1 MILRDKNY
9 MTLNLKHII
18 SHIGSAANSLSRALT
33 LLFLML
39 TLGAGSVWGQ
49 AIDYSGKYYIENVSV
64 NKETQDNYYLCPTEG
79 WIYYEATNT
88 FTETDNGQPF
98 LTTYPCKSDANYDN
112 DKALWIIEKSGNYY
126 TIKNVYHDKYIVYS
140 GKISNSAN
148 DNRIRVHLEDV
159 DTPTQD
165 GNELFVITTNAD
177 GDIVI
182 SPKNKSGYYLNVCQG
197 NINDLAGSTRY
208 INKAKN
214 DGPTTPTNHKNDIHG
229 TIGIYNDA
237 IDVNAPFYLEDY
249 ITRPTIS
256 YTYNSTTEKY
266 EIDITAVQSGD
277 ITIKYTT
284 DGTTPTA
291 SNGTT
296 YDGTPFDPED
306 GVTTIKAVVIVNN
319 EESNVATFTTPVLLG
334 TNHKYLIQ
342 SQNNAW
348 NSTDFHFYMIPG
360 DEASNFTKVNT
371 TSLFRPTMEW
381 YFLNANEE
389 DGVQYYYIIVNA
401 NSKNLCYDS
410 NNGVY
415 LDDFGDGGNKFKF
428 KIVESVNTGSFNII
442 PYDLRTA
449 SGNTNRF
456 VHKPNNGNNI
466 CNANAN
472 AISLNNADN
481 AHSQWKFVLSS
492 NLDKTVPFTVSDP
505 STDNYSYY
513 KIASVG
519 SNGYYIV
526 PPSGNSTVA
535 TTSSSSDATVN
546 WYFEEAQSATSND
559 WLTYYHIRNATTG
572 EYLYFTKDANNA
584 GACLEM
590 RSTIDPDNADR
601 YKFTWAKTAAATAN
615 YYIIPKLLKDVSQ
628 DQFSTLQ
635 RNGGT
640 LQSNL
645 NRGAGNYAWTFTTSS
660 FTCSQPTIS
669 WSAGDGG
676 YVVSTTESD
685 ARIYY
690 KIGEGTLTPSTGT
703 LYTGAISVADL
714 GVESATIRTI
724 AARNIDGSDQSSE
737 FSVTVSRVA
746 TPSFTQTDD
755 GKVELNC
762 ATDGVSYYY
771 EMGISPSDP
780 NTTSSTLY
788 SAPIEGAAGKI
799 IKTIAVKDGWINS
812 TVATSETIEFACA
825 TPIIRKTSA
834 TTFTIEC
841 SFPTSGVTIRYTKG
855 TNPSDPTASSGE
867 VYSGPVTFSTSEL
880 PFTVK
885 AIAIA
890 TDYNNSLVAE
900 KQLTESLDQDVD
912 GYYEISSAS
921 DFAKFIDMVNSDGAS
936 YSYKITNDITLS
948 SLDEI
953 LESFTGELKGVVK
966 ADGSLPVISGLNHAI
981 FRTINGGTV
990 KNIILDDVTIS
1001 GSGNK
1006 GAIANEATGAS
1017 RIYNCGVLATGSS
1030 VVTDKDGYTHITTC
1044 SSEISGGGYVGGIVG
1059 LLDGSSRVINCF
1071 SYANITGGNEV
1082 GGIVGHNN
1090 VATTSANLQTMVMNC
1105 MFYGEISGGSSKAP
1119 VYNGTSISNVGADG
1133 VSNYNYFWSGANY
1146 VQNNEI
1152 SVYNCAL
1159 AAETRYLQ
1167 RFEFFRSLLNSH
1179 LELAGWWATG
1189 SYDKSQM
1196 MKWVLEP
1203 SQIGTSTP
1211 YPILKAP
1218 AYYPSVVNI
1227 DANHAEAIDSN
1238 NEHYNEGRKL
1248 TQMGGTGANAG
1259 KLSVTIQMGTQ
1270 GSAPFGKPEYAGL
1283 KSGGAS
1289 TTIDLV
1295 ITDKDFKHFNFNYGK
1310 VQLPYYN
1317 DYGVGNYTGNR
1328 VVTGWKITSI
1338 TNGGTNSYSSGDDV
1352 TYDNEGNIT
1361 AMPYNFADRNST
1373 QKDLYS
1379 QSGRIFNQGAYWDV
1393 PEGVTAITIEPYWA
1407 KAVFVTDAY
1416 PDIVY
1421 NQDMSTA
1428 QDVPNVGGG
1437 QRYTNGSNY
1446 NFTINSETISLKVYT
1461 SITNNSGAINALSPS
1476 NSNSVYDYALVLV
1489 GNLHMTNVTNGD
1501 ASKPYTIMSADFDC
1515 DNEPDYSY
1523 ILRFDG
1529 RTSVHPVRVD
1539 FLNIPGLGMAQKSTG
1554 GTGTYNFGIM
1564 NPLGWFESTNT
1575 SLFRVTQFEYDHKNR
1590 VAAPYILQSGIF
1602 EQWVSGQ
1609 SGGVANKTT
1618 YYHVGGNVWFK
1629 EFHRGTHIDHQ
1640 ELTSK
1645 HQPVSVT
1652 GGDFDEFYLTGLYR
1666 GDVANYEDNAECYI
1680 NGGRFGIVAG
1690 AAMEG
1695 IGKAG
1700 GADDTGNIFWQ
1711 IQNADI
1717 TEFYGGGING
1727 AHPVEGNINTIING
1741 GYIKL
1746 FCGGPKFGDMNG
1758 GKTVKT
1764 TATGCTFDLY
1774 FGAGYGGNSYSRKAP
1789 TNKTGIE
1796 GDYGT
1801 NSWNTWLNQE
1811 YSRNYD
1817 ATFKGVAVKY
1827 LTQYLPM
1834 SSNTTNVAR
1843 LFIDYVS
1850 FSLATTRDV
1859 TSSLIGCT
1867 INNNFYGGG
1876 SLGKVDG
1883 PVTSTLTDCTV
1894 KGNVFGA
1901 GYSASKPTV
1910 AVVNEGNF
1918 VKAPFYNSDLGV
1930 YIDPVLPD
1938 SVDYTW
1944 EYDSNLGADEISIDT
1959 ENHILKT
1966 PINLSETN
1974 LGSVSGAVSLTI
1986 TTTSGGSSVIGTAN
2000 DNNTGHVYGGGDEST
2015 VYNTVTPA
2023 NASTT
2028 VTLSGN
2034 TEILGNV
2041 FGGGNQGDVSGS
2053 TQVIIE

>member
-18 SHIGSAANSLSRALT
+18 SHIGSAANNLSRALT

-237 IDVNAPFYLEDY
+237 KDVNAPFYLEDY

-266 EIDITAVQSGD
+266 EINITAVQSGD

-360 DEASNFTKVNT
+360 DEASNITKVNT

-389 DGVQYYYIIVNA
+389 DGVQYYYIVNA

-428 KIVESVNTGSFNII
+428 KIVGSVNTGSFNII

-456 VHKPNNGNNI
+456 VHKPNNGNII

-492 NLDKTVPFTVSDP
+492 TLDKTAPFTVSNP
-505 STDNYSYY
+505 STGNYSYY
-513 KIASVG
+513 KIANV
-519 SNGYYIV
+519 
-526 PPSGNSTVA
+526 GNSDHYIIPGSPNAV
-535 TTSSSSDATVN
+535 TSNSSDVAMN
-546 WYFEEAQSATSND
+546 WFFEEAQAATNND
-559 WLTYYHIRNATTG
+559 WLIYYHIRNAVTG
-572 EYLYFTKDANNA
+572 DYLYFNKDANND

-590 RSTIDPDNADR
+590 KSTIENGNEDR
-601 YKFTWAKTAAATAN
+601 YMFTWAKTADTN
-615 YYIIPKLLKDVSQ
+615 VDYYIIPKRLKDVSQ
-628 DQFSTLQ
+628 NQFSAL
-635 RNGGT
+635 RKHD
-640 LQSNL
+640 SNTSIL
-645 NRGAGNYAWTFTTSS
+645 TNLTRGAGRFAWTFHEST
-660 FTCSQPTIS
+660 FTCAKPEIT
-669 WSAGDGG
+669 WSAGDDG
-676 YVVSTTESD
+676 YVVTSTESD
-685 ARIYY
+685 AKIYY
-690 KIGEGTLTPSTGT
+690 SITLGEGELTPSNGT
-703 LYTGAISVADL
+703 LYTGAISVAEL
-714 GVESATIRTI
+714 GVESATIRAI
-724 AARNIDGSDQSSE
+724 AVRNSDGSDQSTE
-737 FSVTVSRVA
+737 ASVTVSRVA

-771 EMGISPSDP
+771 EMGTTPSDP
-780 NTTSSTLY
+780 NTASSTPY
-788 SAPIEGAAGKI
+788 TAPIEGAVGKV
-799 IKTIAVKDGWINS
+799 IKAIAVKDGWINS

-855 TNPSDPTASSGE
+855 ANPSDPTASSGE

-890 TDYNNSLVAE
+890 TDYNNSQVAE

-912 GYYEISSAS
+912 GYYEISSTG

-948 SLDEI
+948 SPDEI
-953 LESFTGELKGVVK
+953 LESFTGELKGVAK

-1211 YPILKAP
+1211 YPILKTP

-1259 KLSVTIQMGTQ
+1259 KLSVTIQMGAK
-1270 GSAPFGKPEYAGL
+1270 GSAPFGEPENAGL
-1283 KSGGAS
+1283 KSGGSS

-1317 DYGVGNYTGNR
+1317 DYCVGNYTGNR

-1338 TNGGTNSYSSGDDV
+1338 TNGGTNSYSTGDDV

-1407 KAVFVTDAY
+1407 KAVFVADAY

-1461 SITNNSGAINALSPS
+1461 SITGGSNAITALAPS
-1476 NSNSVYDYALVLV
+1476 NSYSVYDYALVLV
-1489 GNLHMTNVTNGD
+1489 GNLHRTNVTNSSVD
-1501 ASKPYTIMSADFDC
+1501 NPYTIMSADFDC

-1523 ILRFDG
+1523 ILRFDS

-1645 HQPVSVT
+1645 HPPVSVT

-1711 IQNADI
+1711 IQNAYMK
-1717 TEFYGGGING
+1717 EFYGGGING

-1789 TNKTGIE
+1789 TNKTSIE

-1944 EYDSNLGADEISIDT
+1944 EYDSNLGVDEISIDT

-2034 TEILGNV
+2034 TEIKGSV